1 MNPAARLLRAS
12 LALAATLWSVG
23 CLYTVPVTEEHSLP
37 VDPAV
42 LGLWEEVPEGEGRA
56 EAPPRMLVLPFSQTE
71 YLVEYPLGPEAFYFR
86 AWPVKVAG
94 QTMVQLQVIRDN
106 EGRLTTPKPY
116 HVVAYRTRDGMLD
129 VRTLNDD
136 LVGRKFASTQELV
149 AAIEAHREDP
159 ELFREPGRFRR
170 VAGE

>member
-1 MNPAARLLRAS
+1 MNPVVCLLRT
-12 LALAATLWSVG
+12 LFALVATLCSVG
-23 CLYTVPVTEEHSLP
+23 CLYTVPVTEEHSVP

-56 EAPPRMLVLPFSQTE
+56 EAPPQMLVLQFSQTE
-71 YLVEYPLGPEAFYFR
+71 YLVEYPVGKEAFYFR

-94 QTMVQLQVIRDN
+94 LTAVQLQVIRDN

-116 HVVAYRTRDGMLD
+116 HVVAYQAREGMLE

-136 LVGRKFASTQELV
+136 LVGREFATPKALV
-149 AAIEAHREDP
+149 AAIEAHRDDP

-170 VAGE
+170 VASQ